1 MTDFDLDTL
10 LQPVSEASPAG
21 DDLEYDAA
29 FLDLERIA
37 SPMAERAVGD
47 AVKEAREPDWDKVR
61 VDATRLLGLSKDVRI
76 AVRLLCAWT
85 RGAQLAGWAA
95 GLELLHRLLHDFW
108 SDVHPRPDAEDDDD
122 PTARANAIAAVCD
135 TRGALGYFRNATVV
149 VSPRMGRFSLRDLR
163 LASGTLKI
171 EASHDGGPPLTLVD
185 IEACCL
191 DCAEGDL
198 LAAADAASRAVAH
211 AEGMAWLLGDRL
223 GLAAPDLQPLL
234 QDVRELSGFL
244 GTQVARRCPAPAG
257 ETVPGE
263 DATDEGQALPGIP
276 GRIESPQDASRAID
290 RICDY
295 YARSEPSSP
304 VPLLLRRAQ
313 RLIGMDFL
321 TLLEDLAPGGLGE
334 LRVVAGTP
342 DEE

>member
-10 LQPVSEASPAG
+10 LQPVSETSPAG
-21 DDLEYDAA
+21 DDLEYDPA
-29 FLDLERIA
+29 FLELERSA

-61 VDATRLLGLSKDVRI
+61 VEATTLLGVSKDIRI

-85 RGAQLAGWAA
+85 RSSQLPGWAA
-95 GLELLHRLLHDFW
+95 GLELMHRLLHDFW
-108 SDVHPRPDAEDDDD
+108 TDVHPRPDAEDDDD
-122 PTARANAIAAVCD
+122 PTARANAVAAVCD
-135 TRGALGYFRNATVV
+135 TRGALGYFRHATVV
-149 VSPRMGRFSLRDLR
+149 ASPRMGRFSLRDLR
-163 LASGTLKI
+163 VASGTLKV
-171 EASHDGGPPLTLVD
+171 EASHDAGPPPTLVD

-198 LAAADAASRAVAH
+198 IDAADAAARALAH

-234 QDVRELSGFL
+234 QDARELAGFL
-244 GTQVARRCPAPAG
+244 GTQVARRCPASSTAD
-257 ETVPGE
+257 VPGDAAGE
-263 DATDEGQALPGIP
+263 DAPPSGVP
-276 GRIESPQDASRAID
+276 GRIESPQDAARAID

-321 TLLEDLAPGGLGE
+321 ALLEDLAPGGLGE

-342 DEE
+342 EDD

>member
-10 LQPVSEASPAG
+10 LQPVSDTSPAG
-21 DDLEYDAA
+21 DDLEYDPA

-61 VDATRLLGLSKDVRI
+61 VDATRLLGMSKDIRI
-76 AVRLLCAWT
+76 AVRLVCAWT
-85 RGAQLAGWAA
+85 RSDHLPGWAS
-95 GLELLHRLLHDFW
+95 GLELLHRLLHEFW
-108 SDVHPRPDAEDDDD
+108 ADVHPRPDAEDDDD

-149 VSPRMGRFSLRDLR
+149 ASPRMGRFSLRDLR

-171 EASHDGGPPLTLVD
+171 EASHDGTPPLTLVD

-191 DCAEGDL
+191 DCAESDL
-198 LAAADAASRAVAH
+198 RDAADAATRALTH

-234 QDVRELSGFL
+234 QDVRELNGFL
-244 GTQVARRCPAPAG
+244 GTQVARRCPVPAG
-257 ETVPGE
+257 EAAPGE
-263 DATDEGQALPGIP
+263 DATEDGPVSGVP
-276 GRIESPQDASRAID
+276 GRIESPQDAARAID

-342 DEE
+342 EED